1 MKITQVFQSSNN
13 ERVISE
19 ITLGGADQTT
29 PIPITGDNVRWIV
42 KDKVY
47 SGRVKSRL
55 VSYSAPDKIGLERS
69 DDMDITA
76 VLSVEL
82 LES

>member
-1 MKITQVFQSSNN
+1 MRVTQIFRSAND

-19 ITLGGADQTT
+19 LTISDADQA
-29 PIPITGDNVRWIV
+29 PIPVAGDNVRWIV

-47 SGRVKSRL
+47 AGRVKSRL

-69 DDMDITA
+69 DQVDITA
-76 VLSVEL
+76 VLTVDLS
-82 LES
+82 

>member
-1 MKITQVFQSSNN
+1 MKITQVFRSSSD
-13 ERVISE
+13 ELVISE
-19 ITLGGADQTT
+19 LTIGGTDQAT

-42 KDKVY
+42 KDKLCA
-47 SGRVKSRL
+47 GRVKSRL

-69 DDMDITA
+69 DKVDITA

-82 LES
+82 VEN

>member
-1 MKITQVFQSSNN
+1 MRVTQIFRSSDD

-19 ITLGGADQTT
+19 LTISDADQA
-29 PIPITGDNVRWIV
+29 PIPVPGDNVRWIV

-47 SGRVKSRL
+47 AGRVKSRL

-69 DDMDITA
+69 DQVDITA
-76 VLSVEL
+76 VLTVEL
-82 LES
+82 S

>member
-1 MKITQVFQSSNN
+1 MRVTQIFRSAED

-19 ITLGGADQTT
+19 LTISDADQA
-29 PIPITGDNVRWIV
+29 PIPVAGDNVRWIV

-47 SGRVKSRL
+47 AGRVKSRL

-69 DDMDITA
+69 DQVDITA
-76 VLSVEL
+76 VLTVDLS
-82 LES
+82 

>member
-1 MKITQVFQSSNN
+1 MKVTQIFRSSND

-19 ITLGGADQTT
+19 LTIGEADQA
-29 PIPITGDNVRWIV
+29 PIPVAGDNVRWIV

-47 SGRVKSRL
+47 AGRVKSRL

-69 DDMDITA
+69 DEVDITA
-76 VLSVEL
+76 VLTVEL
-82 LES
+82 S

>member
-1 MKITQVFQSSNN
+1 MKITQVFRSSKD

-19 ITLGGADQTT
+19 HTIGGADQAT

-47 SGRVKSRL
+47 AGRVKSRL
-55 VSYSAPDKIGLERS
+55 VSYSAPDNIGLERS
-69 DDMDITA
+69 DEIDITA
-76 VLSVEL
+76 VLTVEL
-82 LES
+82 IES

>member
-1 MKITQVFQSSNN
+1 MKITQVFRSSSD

-19 ITLGGADQTT
+19 LTIGGADQAT

-42 KDKVY
+42 KDKIY
-47 SGRVKSRL
+47 AGRVKSRL
-55 VSYSAPDKIGLERS
+55 VSYSAPDKIGLERA
-69 DDMDITA
+69 DEVDITA

-82 LES
+82 VEN

>member
-1 MKITQVFQSSNN
+1 MRVTQIFRSSDD

-19 ITLGGADQTT
+19 LTISDADQA
-29 PIPITGDNVRWIV
+29 PIPVAGDNVRWIV

-47 SGRVKSRL
+47 AGRVKSRL

-69 DDMDITA
+69 DQVDITA
-76 VLSVEL
+76 VLTVEL
-82 LES
+82 S

>member
-1 MKITQVFQSSNN
+1 MNVTQIFRSSKD

-19 ITLGGADQTT
+19 LTIGEADQA
-29 PIPITGDNVRWIV
+29 PIPVAGDNVRWIV

-47 SGRVKSRL
+47 SGRVESRL

-69 DDMDITA
+69 DEVDITA
-76 VLSVEL
+76 VLTVEL
-82 LES
+82 S

>member
-1 MKITQVFQSSNN
+1 MRVTQIFRSADD

-19 ITLGGADQTT
+19 LTISDADQA
-29 PIPITGDNVRWIV
+29 PIPVAGDNVRWIV

-47 SGRVKSRL
+47 AGRVKSRL

-69 DDMDITA
+69 DQVDITA
-76 VLSVEL
+76 VLTVDLS
-82 LES
+82 

>member
-1 MKITQVFQSSNN
+1 MKITQVFRSSSD

-19 ITLGGADQTT
+19 LTIGGADQAT

-42 KDKVY
+42 KDKTY
-47 SGRVKSRL
+47 AGRVKSRL

-69 DDMDITA
+69 DEVDITA

-82 LES
+82 VEN

>member
-1 MKITQVFQSSNN
+1 MRVTQIFRSSND

-19 ITLGGADQTT
+19 ITISEADQA
-29 PIPITGDNVRWIV
+29 PIPVAGDNVRWIV

-47 SGRVKSRL
+47 AGRVKSRL

-69 DDMDITA
+69 DQVDITA
-76 VLSVEL
+76 VLTVDLS
-82 LES
+82 

>member
-1 MKITQVFQSSNN
+1 MRVTQIFRSADD

-19 ITLGGADQTT
+19 LTISDADQA
-29 PIPITGDNVRWIV
+29 PIPVAGDNVRWIV

-47 SGRVKSRL
+47 AGRVKSRL

-69 DDMDITA
+69 DQVDITA
-76 VLSVEL
+76 VLTVEL
-82 LES
+82 S